1 MDNSR
6 PPAWVLVKG
15 PDGKLFSHL
24 EWPKAGIIK
33 HVKATSQCTSR
44 DMHVKVQW
52 EMQHLGYLHS
62 NVHND
67 NQEGQGIRRHIMV
80 Q

>member
-1 MDNSR
+1 MIQ
-6 PPAWVLVKG
+6 AGFFKHVFMHG
-15 PDGKLFSHL
+15 G
-24 EWPKAGIIK
+24 KAGIIK
-33 HVKATSQCTSR
+33 HVKATSQCSSR
-44 DMHVKVQW
+44 DMHVKLQW